1 MTRHNYPETVIE
13 VIDDRMR
20 FNPAALRAVRSFAR
34 SKPWRGDIDSRK
46 EKFHRLNHDLAEAY
60 SMPEPDLSFG
70 VIDGSDSG
78 SSYYHPTRHQIV
90 LNGRL
95 SVMTYLHEF
104 GHARG
109 MDEGD
114 ACRWSINLFR
124 RCFPQSF
131 SRLIQ
136 RGHMLVRVEDVRRK
150 AS

>member
-1 MTRHNYPETVIE
+1 MVRDGYPETVIE
-13 VIDDRMR
+13 VMDDRTR
-20 FNPAALRAVRSFAR
+20 FHPAALQAVRSFAK

-46 EKFHRLNHDLAEAY
+46 KKFLRLNHDLAEAY
-60 SMPEPDLSFG
+60 SMPEPELAFG

-109 MDEGD
+109 MDEKD

-131 SRLIQ
+131 SRLIHV
-136 RGHMLVRVEDVRRK
+136 GHMLVRVEDVRRK